1 MVDLSTDSSGRPLP
15 TQRSSTPGTVR
26 SFGSG
31 DFQKTGDIGAVFE
44 TIFLLV
50 ATAVCVAIVYWAAH
64 ILLAEKVR

>member
-15 TQRSSTPGTVR
+15 TRQTLPPNTVR

-31 DFQKTGDIGAVFE
+31 DFQKTGDIGAVVE
-44 TIFLLV
+44 TVFLLV